1 MSEVTSGGVA
11 LVPSG
16 TSESTSPEDEARR
29 EALRQSG
36 AEYLQ
41 KAMEQAVKGQ
51 DPFQVDPGRTK
62 KERKHRQPKV
72 DPEFVAF
79 GLLLRDSLV
88 YVYMALYVVCQASS
102 YMLIS
107 VSFRSMQT
115 PAVLTFLHMLSAS
128 GGLYLASQYDVF
140 DQPIQISTAAL
151 KGSSIQMVLYAT
163 QMLCTFSALHH
174 NSVNVVIVWITAGG
188 AAIEAGMMYWLTG
201 MALSQESRIALA
213 TGFGAGVLELLF
225 DSDKVPLGVLM
236 LTLWSISKAVDCLWK
251 QLRVDASLG
260 DKMKD
265 MWLVSWIRD
274 IGDEEAQHGGSTIAF
289 MKNLVPA
296 APVLLLGF
304 ICMEGK
310 ELVDH
315 ELSVPAVEVM
325 LMACL
330 AYALMVGCQLLL
342 DQKAIKP
349 EVQLGLKGASLLG
362 AIVIFAVEEYKS
374 ISVMAVLLSLTSVT
388 ASLWVGWQQQLR
400 ESLITLLMPGG
411 QKERSL
417 SSTV

>member
-1 MSEVTSGGVA
+1 MTDATSREASV
-11 LVPSG
+11 L
-16 TSESTSPEDEARR
+16 ESTPDNIIPEDEARR

-36 AEYLQ
+36 AAYLQ
-41 KAMEQAVKGQ
+41 KAMEQAIKGQ
-51 DPFQVDPGRTK
+51 DPFQIDSGGLK
-62 KERKHRQPKV
+62 KERKRRQPKV

-88 YVYMALYVVCQASS
+88 YFYMALYVVCQASS
-102 YMLIS
+102 YVLIS

-115 PAVLTFLHMLSAS
+115 PAVLTFLHMLSAA

-140 DQPIQISTAAL
+140 DQPIQISAAAL
-151 KGSSIQMVLYAT
+151 KGSSVQIVLYST

-188 AAIEAGMMYWLTG
+188 AAIEAVVACWLNSTS
-201 MALSQESRIALA
+201 LSQQSRIALI
-213 TGFGAGVLELLF
+213 TGFSAGVLELLF
-225 DSDKVPLGVLM
+225 DPDKVPLGVLM

-260 DKMKD
+260 DRLKV
-265 MWLVSWIRD
+265 MWLVSRIRD
-274 IGDEEAQHGGSTIAF
+274 IGDEEALHGDSTIAF
-289 MKNLVPA
+289 MKNVVPA
-296 APVLLLGF
+296 VPVLLLGF

-315 ELSVPAVEVM
+315 ELSVPAVELM

-330 AYALMVGCQLLL
+330 AYALQLGCQLLL

-349 EVQLGLKGASLLG
+349 EMQLGLKGASLLG
-362 AIVIFAVEEYKS
+362 AVIMFALEEHKT
-374 ISVMAVLLSLTSVT
+374 ISLMAVLLSLASVT
-388 ASLWVGWQQQLR
+388 ASLWAGWQQQRR
-400 ESLITLLMPGG
+400 ESCSTITMLEKL
-411 QKERSL
+411 
-417 SSTV
+417 